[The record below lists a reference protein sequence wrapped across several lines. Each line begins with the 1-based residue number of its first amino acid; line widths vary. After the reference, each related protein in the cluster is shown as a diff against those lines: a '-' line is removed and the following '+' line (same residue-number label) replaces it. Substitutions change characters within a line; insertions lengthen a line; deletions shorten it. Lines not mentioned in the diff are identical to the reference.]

1 MSRIRIRVKG
11 VVATVLIAVFAVGL
25 AAPAASAAADAKP
38 SRAILR
44 AIL

>member
-11 VVATVLIAVFAVGL
+11 VVATVLIAVCAVGL
-25 AAPAASAAADAKP
+25 AAPAASADTADAKK
-38 SRAILR
+38 AILR